1 MPADHRTMEALAAIT
16 PEAVAHLKAE
26 YLSSAFSGLGYLDPI
41 TAAGIISNLK
51 ASGTLAGFNLWS
63 VAYDVDN
70 SMWSSQV
77 KAHLT

>member
-1 MPADHRTMEALAAIT
+1 
-16 PEAVAHLKAE
+16 
-26 YLSSAFSGLGYLDPI
+26 LGYLDPI